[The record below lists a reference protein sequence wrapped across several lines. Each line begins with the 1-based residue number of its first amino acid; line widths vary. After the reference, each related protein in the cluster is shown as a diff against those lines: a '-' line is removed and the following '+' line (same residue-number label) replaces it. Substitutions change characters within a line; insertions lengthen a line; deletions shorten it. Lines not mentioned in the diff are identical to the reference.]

1 MVILD
6 EISNKLLSRYK
17 LKDLILSFFLI
28 LAHSDQRIARLEQ
41 QLKDLRSAAVGAT
54 PEGLL
59 QVNNSTIRMN

>member
-1 MVILD
+1 M
-6 EISNKLLSRYK
+6 
-17 LKDLILSFFLI
+17 LSFFLI

-59 QVNNSTIRMN
+59 QVNDSRTRIS